1 MLVGL
6 LRCQAI
12 SPAAAAQI
20 PPIVQMTCFISAF
33 LLVPA
38 GKVAYVRL
46 DAKEESGVVIV
57 LLDRSRHGYTQGMD
71 AVRFGRALG
80 FGARHAAKTVVAA
93 VDAATA
99 ANPSSSGP
107 THPEA
112 RNPLPTPRNT
122 GRPPQTRAVIGR
134 LIQKQSQGAQA
145 QHGILQGGRRFRQA
159 AFSPFVRLSGVLVLE
174 VAGVFFGIFALYG
187 LSTVLRLRS
196 EWHTGMPHHRQ
207 WLGGVI
213 MLGVFGYFCVSSF
226 LRARRRERQR

>member
-1 MLVGL
+1 
-6 LRCQAI
+6 
-12 SPAAAAQI
+12 
-20 PPIVQMTCFISAF
+20 MTCFISAS

-46 DAKEESGVVIV
+46 DAREESGVVIV
-57 LLDRSRHGYTQGMD
+57 LLDRCRHGYTQGMD

-80 FGARHAAKTVVAA
+80 IGARHAAKTVVAA

-99 ANPSSSGP
+99 ANPSSSGAS
-107 THPEA
+107 HPET
-112 RNPLPTPRNT
+112 RNPLPTPHNAVRA
-122 GRPPQTRAVIGR
+122 PQPKAVSGGVA
-134 LIQKQSQGAQA
+134 QKRSEGGQA
-145 QHGILQGGRRFRQA
+145 QRGILQGSRRFRQA
-159 AFSPFVRLSGVLVLE
+159 TFSPFVRLSGVLVLE